1 LQFLVD
7 AQLPPALA
15 GWLTEAGHSAKHVEE
30 IGLRNEEDSGIW
42 GYALD
47 NGAVLLTKDEDFA
60 LRAKQSR
67 QGPVIVW
74 LRIGNCSNRA
84 LREWLE
90 PLFPAIIRKLEQ
102 GERLVE
108 AR

>member
-1 LQFLVD
+1 MQFLVD

-15 GWLTEAGHSAKHVEE
+15 GWLTEAGHSAKHDEE
-30 IGLRNEEDSGIW
+30 IGLRNAEDSGIW
-42 GYALD
+42 RYALD

-60 LRAKQSR
+60 LRAKQSQ

-84 LREWLE
+84 LRVWFT
-90 PLFPAIIRKLEQ
+90 PLFSQIVSEIERGQ
-102 GERLVE
+102 RLVE
-108 AR
+108 VR